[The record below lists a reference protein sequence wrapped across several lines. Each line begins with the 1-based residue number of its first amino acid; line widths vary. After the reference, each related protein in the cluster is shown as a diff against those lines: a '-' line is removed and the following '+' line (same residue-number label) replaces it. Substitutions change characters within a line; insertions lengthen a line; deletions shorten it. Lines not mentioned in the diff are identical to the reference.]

1 MFWVAWLKKP
11 QTGTQPGWGKGTGG
25 QVIRKLES
33 IFRGAK
39 VSLKVRI

>member
-1 MFWVAWLKKP
+1 MYEAAWLKKP
-11 QTGTQPGWGKGTGG
+11 QAGTQPGWGGGTGG

-39 VSLKVRI
+39 MSSEVRT